1 MNRINPNSAQ
11 NNTLNSLGAKI
22 RDTLINTDS
31 YAKKIKLVDDFYS
44 GKTTTQMASVS
55 NIQKT
60 TAQTKDV
67 GE

>member
-44 GKTTTQMASVS
+44 GKTNA
-55 NIQKT
+55 
-60 TAQTKDV
+60 
-67 GE
+67 